1 MASARSTSWRTQES
15 SETEP
20 GRGPGPPDRT
30 GEMHLRLERT
40 SRNTPRVEPH
50 QRGATSLSLPL
61 PSTTSNRRP
70 RGSGKIP
77 GRRRAADDAVSTT
90 FVGGV
95 CVTYTDQVITC
106 SDCGIDFVFSASE
119 QEFFAEKGFSSAPK
133 RCASCRAQ
141 RRAYERRRSQQL
153 RQRRRRRAGFSRGP
167 REMHD
172 ATCARCGNETQV
184 PFRPTGARPVYCSD
198 CFRMMR
204 D

>member
-1 MASARSTSWRTQES
+1 MS
-15 SETEP
+15 
-20 GRGPGPPDRT
+20 
-30 GEMHLRLERT
+30 
-40 SRNTPRVEPH
+40 
-50 QRGATSLSLPL
+50 GATSLSLPL

-70 RGSGKIP
+70 RGQWQDP
-77 GRRRAADDAVSTT
+77 GRRRRASGGDVVHSLL
-90 FVGGV
+90 GGV
-95 CVTYTDQVITC
+95 FVAYTDQVINC

-133 RCASCRAQ
+133 RCSSCRAQ
-141 RRAYERRRSQQL
+141 RRASGGGGGASSYGNGG
-153 RQRRRRRAGFSRGP
+153 GFNGGGGFARP

-204 D
+204 G

>member
-1 MASARSTSWRTQES
+1 MS
-15 SETEP
+15 
-20 GRGPGPPDRT
+20 
-30 GEMHLRLERT
+30 
-40 SRNTPRVEPH
+40 
-50 QRGATSLSLPL
+50 GAISLSLPL
-61 PSTTSNRRP
+61 PSTTPNRRP

-77 GRRRAADDAVSTT
+77 GRRRASGDDAVQALL
-90 FVGGV
+90 GGV
-95 CVTYTDQVITC
+95 FVAYTDQVINC

-133 RCASCRAQ
+133 RCSSCRAQ
-141 RRAYERRRSQQL
+141 RRASGGGASSYGNGGGYSGGG
-153 RQRRRRRAGFSRGP
+153 GFDRP

-204 D
+204 G